1 MMIID
6 DIMDEVNIFED
17 QIHSLQGE
25 SQNEIYDGQSK
36 GANVGV
42 DGRDW
47 TFPFWDEGHVL

>member
-1 MMIID
+1 M
-6 DIMDEVNIFED
+6 EE
-17 QIHSLQGE
+17 E

-47 TFPFWDEGHVL
+47 TFPLLG

>member
-1 MMIID
+1 MLNPPPFLALGSTYVFRDWMT
-6 DIMDEVNIFED
+6 
-17 QIHSLQGE
+17 LP